1 MVVVR
6 GAPVYRYYP
15 PLPYPLRGHE
25 LHRDHDNRMH
35 YLCNHRYRLH
45 AEHDLDNRVS
55 GSTNSVSG
63 LVSVDELSVW
73 WWWGYTVLYPIPPPH
88 QGHHLLQHNH
98 DNRMHNLCDAGYRLH
113 AEYDLDNRVSG
124 SHQLCEVDWSQV
136 IRSL

>member
-1 MVVVR
+1 MSGV
-6 GAPVYRYYP
+6 PVYRYYP
-15 PLPYPLRGHE
+15 PLPYTGGHHQ

-35 YLCNHRYRLH
+35 KMCDTGYLLH
-45 AEHDLDNRVS
+45 DEIVITTRVS
-55 GSTNSVSG
+55 TLSRMWSQVIRSLCGGGGVYSTIQY
-63 LVSVDELSVW
+63 
-73 WWWGYTVLYPIPPPH
+73 YTPIPPPH